1 MSNELKLSIENFQ
14 SISKGELIFH
24 KGTTVIIG
32 QSNSGK
38 TATFR
43 ALKACLSNPSGSQRF
58 IKNGAKSASVLL
70 EYDGNQIIWKKTPKE
85 SSYIINGETFLK
97 TGSSNAFKIM
107 EDTGFVRDDNDTIMN
122 IEEELQLP
130 FPFGISKAELFKL
143 FENVFCVSDSAIILK
158 SAREQ
163 EDKVKDDIS
172 SLEDDL
178 AKNTNKLNELQ
189 EFKKEFNLTKL
200 ESMRDKL
207 KEEQETLLKLRDGL
221 PIIERAILA
230 SKFDIEDV
238 EFFETRDLIPKYK
251 ELKVL
256 LKSIKKVK
264 KLYQLEQTLPS
275 ELSSL
280 NSLEIYEELKEINR
294 ILRLLNK
301 LINFKIEE
309 VAFENRVPRYE
320 DLKEVK
326 HTFSILDKLETFKL
340 EESEFKNHIIKR
352 EELLSYLNE
361 LKNIQ
366 KKLKIRKG
374 DLEVANKKVIDLEE
388 KLKGFDVCP
397 LCKRPFNK

>member
-58 IKNGAKSASVLL
+58 IKNGAKLASVLL

-107 EDTGFVRDDNDTIMN
+107 EDTGFIRDDNDTIMN

-207 KEEQETLLKLRDGL
+207 KEEQETLLRLRDGL
-221 PIIERAILA
+221 PIIERAIVA
-230 SKFDIEDV
+230 SKFEIGDV
-238 EFFETRDLIPKYK
+238 KFFEIKDLIPEYK

-264 KLYQLEQTLPS
+264 KLYQLEQALPS
-275 ELSSL
+275 ELSPL
-280 NSLEIYEELKEINR
+280 NSLEIYKELKEINR

-301 LINFKIEE
+301 LVNFKIEE
-309 VAFENRVPRYE
+309 ITFENRVPRYE

-361 LKNIQ
+361 LKSIQ
-366 KKLKIRKG
+366 KKLKIRKE

>member
-43 ALKACLSNPSGSQRF
+43 ALKACLLNPSGSQRF
-58 IKNGAKSASVLL
+58 IKNEAKSASVLL
-70 EYDGNQIIWKKTPKE
+70 EYDGNQIIWKRTPKE

-158 SAREQ
+158 SAKEQ

-207 KEEQETLLKLRDGL
+207 KEGQETLLKLRDGL
-221 PIIERAILA
+221 PIIERAIVA
-230 SKFDIEDV
+230 SKFEIGDV
-238 EFFETRDLIPKYK
+238 KFFEIKDLIPEYK

-264 KLYQLEQTLPS
+264 KLYQLEQALPS
-275 ELSSL
+275 ELSQL
-280 NSLEIYEELKEINR
+280 NSLKIYEELKEIDR

-301 LINFKIEE
+301 LVNFKIEE
-309 VAFENRVPRYE
+309 IAFENRVPRYE

-340 EESEFKNHIIKR
+340 KESEFKNHIIKR

-361 LKNIQ
+361 LKSIQ
-366 KKLKIRKG
+366 KKLKIRKE
-374 DLEVANKKVIDLEE
+374 DLEAANKKVIDLEE